1 MQLHQDDLVRGR
13 QPFQLDSVDD
23 AAEDEAQHRL
33 RDSKQRS
40 TGSREVYEEQVGL
53 LDMQLRQGL
62 QVDLHGHQHAN
73 HGWLP
78 GH

>member
-1 MQLHQDDLVRGR
+1 MCGR
-13 QPFQLDSVDD
+13 QPVQLDSVDH
-23 AAEDEAQHRL
+23 AAEVKAQHRM
-33 RDSKQRS
+33 RNSKQRS

-73 HGWLP
+73 HGWLL